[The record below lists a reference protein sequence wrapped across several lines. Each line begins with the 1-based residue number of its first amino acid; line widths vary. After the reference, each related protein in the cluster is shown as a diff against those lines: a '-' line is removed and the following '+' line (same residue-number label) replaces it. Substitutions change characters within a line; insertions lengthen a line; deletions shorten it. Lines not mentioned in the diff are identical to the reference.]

1 MLLPYSS
8 QIELNGVIGRNVE
21 ELRKQTPLTKT
32 DFLHVIGLGAEHKYP
47 ETYYNK
53 LARGEVGYSLFTLL
67 LIKRTFDVTLD
78 ELIS

>member
-1 MLLPYSS
+1 MKNFPN
-8 QIELNGVIGRNVE
+8 QKELNVVIGRNVE
-21 ELRKQTPLTKT
+21 ALRQKT
-32 DFLHVIGLGAEHKYP
+32 SFSKAEFLNIIGINKDMKFP

-67 LIKRTFDVTLD
+67 IIRRTFTVTLD